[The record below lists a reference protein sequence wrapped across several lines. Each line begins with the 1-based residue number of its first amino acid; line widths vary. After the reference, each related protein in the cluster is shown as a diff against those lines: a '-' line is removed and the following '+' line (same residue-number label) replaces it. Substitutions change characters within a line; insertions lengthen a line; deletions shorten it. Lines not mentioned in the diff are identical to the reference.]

1 MKTIIEILQEEK
13 IDLNIVNNY
22 RYDTLSSKEAKIIVD
37 TLYSVLQC
45 TVEELKEKK
54 DIVDEQ
60 KQLLV
65 EADSKVIALEA
76 YIDSQVKVIDNQR
89 EEIRVFKNAIDDY
102 NKRTEETIEIL
113 KDKNAAIDSLNSTI
127 LALQGKLTNT
137 ECDLESAEDKIST
150 RDSAI
155 EVIDEENKKLQEELI
170 DAKKAC
176 DTCPLIK
183 LDTKYDMLNQAYNEL
198 DSENYAL
205 KQAYE
210 SKDTQV
216 GDLIQILSKLVN
228 D

>member
-13 IDLNIVNNY
+13 IDLNIINNY

-37 TLYSVLQC
+37 TLYSVLKC

-65 EADSKVIALEA
+65 EADSKAIALEA
-76 YIDSQVKVIDNQR
+76 CIDSQVKVIDNQR

-137 ECDLESAEDKIST
+137 ECDLET
-150 RDSAI
+150 
-155 EVIDEENKKLQEELI
+155 
-170 DAKKAC
+170 AKKAC
-176 DTCPLIK
+176 DTCPLIQ
-183 LDTKYDMLNQAYNEL
+183 LDTKYDMLNQAHNEL

-216 GDLIQILSKLVN
+216 GDLIRVLSKLVN

>member
-22 RYDTLSSKEAKIIVD
+22 RYDTLSSKEAKVIID
-37 TLYSVLQC
+37 TLYNVLKC

-65 EADSKVIALEA
+65 EADSKAIALEA
-76 YIDSQVKVIDNQR
+76 CIDSQVKVIDNQR

-137 ECDLESAEDKIST
+137 EYDLETANNIISAKET
-150 RDSAI
+150 AI

-176 DTCPLIK
+176 DTCPLIQ

>member
-13 IDLNIVNNY
+13 IDLNIINNY

-37 TLYSVLQC
+37 TLYSVLKC

-65 EADSKVIALEA
+65 EADSKAIALEA
-76 YIDSQVKVIDNQR
+76 CIDSQVKVIDNQR

-137 ECDLESAEDKIST
+137 EYDLET
-150 RDSAI
+150 
-155 EVIDEENKKLQEELI
+155 
-170 DAKKAC
+170 AKKAC
-176 DTCPLIK
+176 DTCPLIQ